1 MPSGAPFPETVTS
14 QKQDWAPNFTCVP
27 LVLEHRI
34 LAHFSQTKVPW
45 SPSSLATSLLE
56 RKNLGDREN
65 GTEKEGAA

>member
-14 QKQDWAPNFTCVP
+14 QEHDWAPNFTCAP
-27 LVLEHRI
+27 LVPEHRI
-34 LAHFSQTKVPW
+34 LAHFSQIKVLW
-45 SPSSLATSLLE
+45 SPRSDATSLLE